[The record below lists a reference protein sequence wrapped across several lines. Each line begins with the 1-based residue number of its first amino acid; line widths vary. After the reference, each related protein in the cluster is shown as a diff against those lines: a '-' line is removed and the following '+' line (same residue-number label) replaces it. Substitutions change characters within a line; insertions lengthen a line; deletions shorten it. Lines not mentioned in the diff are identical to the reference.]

1 MRWPR
6 VALGLVGAIATA
18 AALLVQAPQVFAIT
32 GIAGIVAVVLAAGCL
47 AADAIPY
54 RPAHAA
60 AAALSIVDAVVLAV
74 GGRAV
79 GIPVLVPAARPPA
92 APIGTGGQRQVAQ
105 ARASTWFRIVTRN
118 DVQPAS

>member
-18 AALLVQAPQVFAIT
+18 AALLVPGPQVFAIT

-79 GIPVLVPAARPPA
+79 GIPVLVPALLLLLLQLAPA
-92 APIGTGGQRQVAQ
+92 AS
-105 ARASTWFRIVTRN
+105 ARWLRRGPRPGFGS
-118 DVQPAS
+118 